1 MKRLKIVVA
10 LGGNALGTTLP
21 EQAEKVKITAKAIV
35 DLVEEGHDVIL
46 THGNG
51 PQVGIIN
58 NAMAALAREDLSQSE
73 WPLSVCGAM
82 SQAYIGYDLQNSIRE
97 EFNRR
102 KIEKPIATL
111 ITEVEVDK
119 NDPAFLEPSKPI
131 GKFLSE
137 EEAKKAEIKYGYIM
151 KEDAGRGFRRV
162 VPSPKPV
169 NIVEL
174 DAINAIIKDNG
185 LVICC
190 GGGGIPVIK
199 EGDFHYKG
207 VAAVID
213 KDFASELLAE
223 QLNADFLVMLTAV
236 EKVCINFNTP
246 EQKQLSDISV
256 YEAKL
261 LADEGQFARGSM
273 LPKVEAGIKFAES
286 KPGRRALITLLEK
299 AIDGINGLTG
309 TSIHL

>member
-1 MKRLKIVVA
+1 MKKLRIVVA

-21 EQAEKVKITAKAIV
+21 EQAEKVKITARAIA
-35 DLVEEGHDVIL
+35 DLVEEGHDVVL

-58 NAMAALAREDLSQSE
+58 DAMSALAKEDLSQSE

-82 SQAYIGYDLQNSIRE
+82 SQAYIGYDLQNSLRE
-97 EFNRR
+97 ELNRR
-102 KIEKPIATL
+102 KIHKPIVTL

-119 NDPAFLEPSKPI
+119 NDPAFLDPTKPI
-131 GKFLSE
+131 GKFMSE
-137 EEAKKAEIKYGYIM
+137 ESAKKAEQKYGYIM
-151 KEDAGRGFRRV
+151 KEDAGRGYRRV
-162 VPSPKPV
+162 VPSPMPI

-174 DAINAIIKDNG
+174 DAIHAVMNDSG

-190 GGGGIPVIK
+190 GGGGIPVVK
-199 EGDFHYKG
+199 EGDFHYRG

-213 KDFASELLAE
+213 KDFVSELLAE
-223 QLNADFLVMLTAV
+223 QLRADYLIMLTAV
-236 EKVCINFNTP
+236 EKVCINFGKPN
-246 EQKQLSDISV
+246 QKALSDLST
-256 YEAKL
+256 YDARA
-261 LADEGQFARGSM
+261 LAQQGQFAKGSM

-299 AIDGINGLTG
+299 AIDGVNGLTG
-309 TSIHL
+309 TTIHY